1 MTHSRHMSTLRAR
14 LLNSLR
20 LAAHPLD
27 AYGASRASG
36 SSPMDCGRELF
47 SMVEEGLVQC
57 LDATG
62 SANDLA
68 CRFLPFRDAAMAEH
82 G

>member
-1 MTHSRHMSTLRAR
+1 MTLSRPATTLRAR

-36 SSPMDCGRELF
+36 GSPMDCGRELF
-47 SMVEEGLVQC
+47 SMAEEGLVHC

-68 CRFLPFRDAAMAEH
+68 CRFQPR
-82 G
+82 